1 MTDRYAALTV
11 TLDGPPRSDDAQVI
25 IDAIKMI
32 RGVAGVVP
40 VVADVNAYWAKE
52 TAKMELLYKL
62 IEMVRET

>member
-1 MTDRYAALTV
+1 
-11 TLDGPPRSDDAQVI
+11 
-25 IDAIKMI
+25 
-32 RGVAGVVP
+32 VP